1 MGLTDRA
8 KPRKSQGIV
17 RGLRQHR
24 QIAFDQIVVH
34 LGRGDVWK
42 TSPHPNRKKYPHQS
56 VAFVIVENYLYLVPF
71 DVMGDVIFLR
81 TIIPSRKATR
91 LYLKEKGTRS

>member
-1 MGLTDRA
+1 MRFEW
-8 KPRKSQGIV
+8 KPEKNAW
-17 RGLRQHR
+17 LRQHR
-24 QIAFDQIVVH
+24 RISFDEIVVH

-56 VAFVIVENYLYLVPF
+56 IAFVIVEDYVYLVPF
-71 DVMGDVIFLR
+71 DVVGDVIFLR

-91 LYLKEKGTRS
+91 QYLEDKRRRS